1 MSAEVLSVT
10 IFTASTLAEGFR
22 SPGIPVTLERERER
36 EIERDVS
43 NFERSG
49 MCIVTFSDL

>member
-36 EIERDVS
+36 ERER
-43 NFERSG
+43 E
-49 MCIVTFSDL
+49 M

>member
-22 SPGIPVTLERERER
+22 SPVIPVTL
-36 EIERDVS
+36 ERDVS

>member
-22 SPGIPVTLERERER
+22 SPVIPVTLERER
-36 EIERDVS
+36 ERDVS